1 MISSEKQ
8 TIQHYVDTLLV
19 KAATELEER
28 VVEQIQPNFSS
39 HNFILTYLIKE
50 DKFQLIPETNIG
62 WWFNLIKNKL
72 ELNLIPLFSIS
83 TFKIDGE
90 MVTYVVDGEWV
101 EVRILSQ
108 ETKRKQIIEQIKLA
122 MLSENSIEDW
132 EIIVHEF
139 SSTYSPRKTTLIT
152 TEDWLSRINNS
163 LTYTDSY
170 FIAEIDSDGKV
181 QFQIQYFLS
190 NSFSK
195 IQQPIQRLVT
205 TVPLLYFSLT
215 YERLYKIPITKELL
229 KSKLE
234 SKLKEMLLKGFCLKD
249 YGLRMLDSTIQLDE
263 DLKQNN
269 WERRSNLETSYI
281 NRLLSK
287 PVAETEFTKLLRK
300 TYKEILGEELIVDN
314 KFSTEKLKLKR
325 NKTYKIITAVL
336 DTEK

>member
-62 WWFNLIKNKL
+62 WWFNPIKNKL

-122 MLSENSIEDW
+122 MLSENSSAF
-132 EIIVHEF
+132 V
-139 SSTYSPRKTTLIT
+139 
-152 TEDWLSRINNS
+152 TEKYLGSDIKFP
-163 LTYTDSY
+163 LTR
-170 FIAEIDSDGKV
+170 E
-181 QFQIQYFLS
+181 
-190 NSFSK
+190 
-195 IQQPIQRLVT
+195 
-205 TVPLLYFSLT
+205 
-215 YERLYKIPITKELL
+215 
-229 KSKLE
+229 
-234 SKLKEMLLKGFCLKD
+234 
-249 YGLRMLDSTIQLDE
+249 
-263 DLKQNN
+263 
-269 WERRSNLETSYI
+269 SNLFKSFVQKLHSYCYQKKI
-281 NRLLSK
+281 
-287 PVAETEFTKLLRK
+287 
-300 TYKEILGEELIVDN
+300 
-314 KFSTEKLKLKR
+314 TEKDLQSF
-325 NKTYKIITAVL
+325 
-336 DTEK
+336 